1 MKVIHRLVGYDKT
14 TDRAKVRFDIA
25 DRFVGD
31 VKRIAKVP
39 DDDPEAVWSYP
50 LTPEQVRKM
59 AKLIGAEFDLGNP
72 SSFLKP
78 SAVQILKKERNRGPD
93 ERQPEL

>member
-25 DRFVGD
+25 DRFIGD
-31 VKRIAKVP
+31 AKRIAKVP
-39 DDDPEAVWSYP
+39 DDDPQAVWSYP

-59 AKLIGAEFDLGNP
+59 AKLIGAELDLGKSEFFLEAFSGSNP
-72 SSFLKP
+72 QDR
-78 SAVQILKKERNRGPD
+78 AERRS
-93 ERQPEL
+93 R